1 MQSYDPNVAATV
13 KLMQGEEVKYTV
25 TTDTSSGSGQTT
37 QTFRFETVEPGTYD
51 LVVTKS
57 AHLKYTVKNV
67 TVGSTPLDL
76 TKHSNAAISTIT
88 LLCGDIVKNG
98 YIDFADY
105 QELLSPANYGKKTT
119 DTGVNALAD
128 LNGNGYIDFADYQIL
143 LSSQHYGKS
152 AVSVNFGE

>member
-1 MQSYDPNVAATV
+1 MAQRNNGSNEGSGKEQYKTTIAAAT
-13 KLMQGEEVKYTV
+13 
-25 TTDTSSGSGQTT
+25 GSRQVA
-37 QTFRFETVEPGTYD
+37 QSFSFDAVAKGTYD
-51 LVVTKS
+51 LVVTKA
-57 AHLKYTVKNV
+57 AHLTYTVKNV
-67 TVGSTPLDL
+67 KVGDTDLDL
-76 TKHSNAAISTIT
+76 TAMEGKPYQTIT
-88 LLCGDIVKNG
+88 LLCGDIAKNG

-152 AVSVNFGE
+152 AVSVNFAG

>member
-1 MQSYDPNVAATV
+1 MRRHPYQ
-13 KLMQGEEVKYTV
+13 
-25 TTDTSSGSGQTT
+25 
-37 QTFRFETVEPGTYD
+37 
-51 LVVTKS
+51 
-57 AHLKYTVKNV
+57 
-67 TVGSTPLDL
+67 
-76 TKHSNAAISTIT
+76 TIT